1 MATKASLKSVLQRS
15 HADYFNALCDSIVTL
30 EDDSN
35 IQIEQDAMKLEA
47 NVDDLK
53 YDISWDW
60 LMPVVEKIEQ
70 VNEGV
75 PEQMLHVNLY
85 SERREVYNAVV
96 MFITEHNKNLEYE
109 SFNEAPYGNDDE
121 Q

>member
-1 MATKASLKSVLQRS
+1 MNNNKLIAEFMGVPQGKRTHFMVEP
-15 HADYFNALCDSIVTL
+15 FALESY
-30 EDDSN
+30 
-35 IQIEQDAMKLEA
+35 A

-109 SFNEAPYGNDDE
+109 SFNEAPYGE

>member
-1 MATKASLKSVLQRS
+1 MESNKLIAEFMGVPQGEHTHFMVEP
-15 HADYFNALCDSIVTL
+15 FALESY
-30 EDDSN
+30 
-35 IQIEQDAMKLEA
+35 A

-85 SERREVYNAVV
+85 SERRDVYNAVV

-109 SFNEAPYGNDDE
+109 SFNEAPYGE

>member
-1 MATKASLKSVLQRS
+1 MKDNKLIAEFMGVPQGEHTHFMVEP
-15 HADYFNALCDSIVTL
+15 FALESY
-30 EDDSN
+30 
-35 IQIEQDAMKLEA
+35 A

-109 SFNEAPYGNDDE
+109 SFNEAPYGE